1 VSRGGRF
8 GILAAAA
15 AVAAL
20 AVPAT
25 AWAHAVLL
33 RTTPTA
39 SVTLNRP
46 PQLVRLTYSEPVEPR
61 FAVVSV
67 TDAAGRQVTA
77 GSPARAPNRPDELIT
92 YLGRTTRGWY
102 LVYWRVISADGHPV
116 RGAFT
121 FAVGPNP
128 GPAPEFAVPSI
139 SETAA
144 TTQLLVARWVVFLS
158 MMSAIGLFVLRA
170 LTARPLVRVLRGT
183 THTALDV
190 ALWVSLAVALVTT
203 PIYVVLATAQFA
215 LRSAFDLGAL
225 IPLLHVTSFGRSF
238 LDLELVLVLFALA
251 AALCMWIDKPERP
264 QRSIAEL
271 LATTGALLAAGACL
285 LVPGVAGHAAQ
296 TSPRGLS
303 LLFDWG
309 HLAAGSIWIGGLIG
323 LLVLWRSTAELLRVA
338 ALSFVVPRF
347 SRIAFASVM
356 LLIGSGIGSSLQ
368 HLPTL
373 SSLWQTSY
381 GKTLVVKIVLLGSA
395 MLLAAVNLSRT
406 KPRLQAASTHPT
418 LAAGAAV
425 LLRRLVS
432 GEVVFVFGALFA
444 AGVLASLAPPSKALA
459 ELGHVTARVGP
470 GPVSRVVEENGYRL
484 DFTIQPNRAA
494 LPNTFGVKITR
505 GGKPVR
511 GAGVVARFAMLD
523 MTMGNVAYKL
533 PERAPGTFERSA
545 PALVMV
551 GHWGLTFEVTP
562 PGESPFE
569 VLLVDKASG

>member
-1 VSRGGRF
+1 VSRGGRLGTF
-8 GILAAAA
+8 AAAA

-20 AVPAT
+20 AVPAS

-46 PQLVRLTYSEPVEPR
+46 PQLVRLIYSEPIEPR

-77 GSPARAPNRPDELIT
+77 GPPSRAVNDPQQLV
-92 YLGRTTRGWY
+92 TRLESTPKGWY

-121 FAVGPNP
+121 FAVGPSP
-128 GPAPEFAVPSI
+128 GPAPEFVIPSI

-144 TTQLLVARWVVFLS
+144 TTQLLIARWVVFLA

-183 THTALDV
+183 THRALNV
-190 ALWVSLAVALVTT
+190 ALWVSLAVALVAT

-225 IPLLHVTSFGRSF
+225 IPLLHATAFGRSF
-238 LDLELVLVLFALA
+238 LDLELALALFALA
-251 AALCMWIDKPERP
+251 AALCMAIDRPERP
-264 QRSIAEL
+264 QRSVAEL
-271 LATTGALLAAGACL
+271 LATVGAFGAAAACL
-285 LVPGVAGHAAQ
+285 LVPGLAGHAAQ

-309 HLAAGSIWIGGLIG
+309 HLAAGSIWIGGLVG
-323 LLVLWRSTAELLRVA
+323 LLVVWRSTAELLRVA

-373 SSLWQTSY
+373 SSIWQTSY
-381 GKTLVVKIVLLGSA
+381 GKTLVLKIVLLGSA

-406 KPRLQAASTHPT
+406 KPRLEAAATQPT
-418 LAAGAAV
+418 RAAGAAV
-425 LLRRLVS
+425 LLRRLVT
-432 GEVVFVFGALFA
+432 GEVLFVFGALFA
-444 AGVLASLAPPSKALA
+444 AGLLASLAPPSKALA

-470 GPVSRVVEENGYRL
+470 GPVSRVVKREGYEL
-484 DFTIQPNRAA
+484 DLTIQPNRAA
-494 LPNTFGVKITR
+494 LPNTFGVKVTR
-505 GGKPVR
+505 GGKPVT

-523 MTMGNVAYKL
+523 MTMGTLAYKL
-533 PERAPGTFERSA
+533 PEQEPGTFERSV

-551 GHWGLTFEVTP
+551 GHWGVTFEITP
-562 PGESPFE
+562 PGEAPFE
-569 VLLVDKASG
+569 VLLVDKAAG

>member
-1 VSRGGRF
+1 VSRGGRLGTF
-8 GILAAAA
+8 AAAA

-20 AVPAT
+20 AVPAS

-39 SVTLNRP
+39 SATLNRP
-46 PQLVRLTYSEPVEPR
+46 PQLVRLSYSEPIEPR
-61 FAVVSV
+61 FSVVSV

-77 GSPARAPNRPDELIT
+77 GPPARAENDPEQLVTRLES
-92 YLGRTTRGWY
+92 TTRGWY

-128 GPAPEFAVPSI
+128 GPAPEFVVPSI

-144 TTQLLVARWVVFLS
+144 TTQLLIARWIVFLS

-183 THTALDV
+183 THTALDI
-190 ALWVSLAVALVTT
+190 ALWVSLAIALVAT

-238 LDLELVLVLFALA
+238 LDLELALALFAIA
-251 AALCMWIDKPERP
+251 AALCMAIDRPERP
-264 QRSIAEL
+264 QRSVAEL
-271 LATTGALLAAGACL
+271 LATTGAVGAAAACL
-285 LVPGVAGHAAQ
+285 LVPGLAGHAAQ

-356 LLIGSGIGSSLQ
+356 LLIGSGIGSALQ

-373 SSLWQTSY
+373 ASLWQTSY
-381 GKTLVVKIVLLGSA
+381 GKTLVLKIVLLGSA

-406 KPRLQAASTHPT
+406 KPRLEAASAHPT
-418 LAAGAAV
+418 RAAGAAV
-425 LLRRLVS
+425 LLRRLVT
-432 GEVVFVFGALFA
+432 GEVLFVFGALFA
-444 AGVLASLAPPSKALA
+444 AGLLASLAPPSKALS

-470 GPVSRVVEENGYRL
+470 GPVSRVVKRGGYEL
-484 DFTIQPNRAA
+484 DLTIQPNRAA

-505 GGKPVR
+505 GGKPVT

-523 MTMGNVAYKL
+523 MTMGNLAYRL
-533 PERAPGTFERSA
+533 PEREPGTFERSA

-551 GHWGLTFEVTP
+551 GHWAVTFEVTP
-562 PGESPFE
+562 PGGSPFE
-569 VLLVDKASG
+569 ILLVDRASG